1 MSETQLWET
10 QSKETWSNCVS
21 KEVQLQ
27 RGFSPSSGCGSGTA
41 RVAPVW
47 SEREVSLKLLLV
59 NFPWKCFEQ

>member
-27 RGFSPSSGCGSGTA
+27 RGFSPSSGCGCGTA